1 MTSVP
6 GIMASNTTTGTTN
19 TNTTAEASN
28 ATATTTT
35 TTTTKPIDGYDTDQE
50 KGVRNRSRKER
61 ITCSRGHLASLPPS
75 QN

>member
-1 MTSVP
+1 MTPVP

-35 TTTTKPIDGYDTDQE
+35 TKPIDGYNTDQE
-50 KGVRNRSRKER
+50 KGVRNRSKKER
-61 ITCSRGHLASLPPS
+61 KNNL
-75 QN
+75 Q

>member
-1 MTSVP
+1 MTPVP

-35 TTTTKPIDGYDTDQE
+35 TKPIDGYNTDQE

-61 ITCSRGHLASLPPS
+61 ITCSRGHLASSLPPRIS
-75 QN
+75 